1 MSETCR
7 PRAGPAVVLVESDPA
22 VTHAIE
28 FSFGLEGLEVSS
40 YPNGAETLASERPRA
55 AGCLVVDYK
64 LPDMDGLQLLE
75 QLRANGVSAPA
86 ILIATNPKAVM
97 RQRALLAGAPI
108 VEMPLM
114 NDGLLDTVKQAL
126 GAQPEPC

>member
-1 MSETCR
+1 MKGTSR
-7 PRAGPAVVLVESDPA
+7 SPAGPTVVLVESDPA

-40 YPNGAETLASERPRA
+40 YPSGAETLASERPGA

-75 QLRANGVSAPA
+75 QLRAKGVSAPA

-97 RQRALLAGAPI
+97 RQRALAAGAPI
-108 VEMPLM
+108 IEMPLL

-126 GAQPEPC
+126 GVRSAAC

>member
-1 MSETCR
+1 MTGTLPTR
-7 PRAGPAVVLVESDPA
+7 NGRAVVLVEGDPA

-28 FSFGLEGLEVSS
+28 FSFGLEGLDVSS
-40 YPNGAETLASERPRA
+40 YPSGAETLASERPGA
-55 AGCLVVDYK
+55 AGCLVLDYK

-75 QLRANGVSAPA
+75 QLRAKGVSAPA

-97 RQRALLAGAPI
+97 RQRAHAAGAPI

-114 NDGLLDTVKQAL
+114 NDGLLDSVKQAL